1 MFLNEPV
8 ASSYQHLSPPTPG
21 SSLADSINRFFA
33 SVAVDLQP
41 LRPDLCS
48 DLSDDD
54 YGSQYVIEP
63 WQVALALHC
72 LNIHKAS
79 GLDLATKPLGLTW
92 SQAGF
97 LRICLF
103 TGRTCLR
110 HNYLTCLLRIVHFR
124 SFGSQLK

>member
-79 GLDLATKPLGLTW
+79 GPDLVPNW
-92 SQAGF
+92 F
-97 LRICLF
+97 LEEFVSSLAEPACAIFNQSLMQ
-103 TGRTCLR
+103 RTVHLR
-110 HNYLTCLLRIVHFR
+110 SC
-124 SFGSQLK
+124 GSQLK